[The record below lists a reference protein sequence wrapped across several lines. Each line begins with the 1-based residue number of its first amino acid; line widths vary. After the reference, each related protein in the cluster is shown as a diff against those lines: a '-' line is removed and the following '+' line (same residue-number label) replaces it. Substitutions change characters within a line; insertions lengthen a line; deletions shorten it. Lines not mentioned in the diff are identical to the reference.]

1 MDRLWLA
8 PKGLHVEPGQPG
20 DAETLARLHATGFY
34 RGWPAADF
42 ASYLLEADISVYVA
56 CDAKRKI
63 IGFALFRAVGDECEL
78 LTIVVD
84 PRWRG
89 KGIGAALLAAAVDDF
104 RRSPVKRFFLEVEQE
119 NVAAI
124 RLYQRF
130 GFSRIGRREGYYAL
144 PNGQTAAAL
153 VMAADLE

>member
-8 PKGLHVEPGQPG
+8 PKGLHIELGQPG
-20 DAETLARLHATGFY
+20 DAEQLAALHTTGFY
-34 RGWPAADF
+34 RGWPVTDF
-42 ASYLLEADISVYVA
+42 ANYLLERDTTVFVA

-63 IGFALFRAVGDECEL
+63 VGFALFRAVADEAEL

-89 KGIGAALLAAAVDDF
+89 KKIGAALLAAAVDDF
-104 RRSPVKRFFLEVEQE
+104 RRSPVTRFFLEVEAE
-119 NVAAI
+119 NVPAI
-124 RLYQRF
+124 RLYERF

-144 PNGQTAAAL
+144 PNGATATAL

>member
-1 MDRLWLA
+1 MDKLWLA
-8 PKGLHVEPGQPG
+8 PKGLHIEPGQAG
-20 DAETLARLHATGFY
+20 DADALARLHAGGFY
-34 RGWPAADF
+34 RGWPATDF
-42 ASYLLEADISVYVA
+42 ANYLLERDTSVYVA
-56 CDAKRKI
+56 CDARRKI
-63 IGFALFRAVGDECEL
+63 VGFALFRTVADEAEL

-84 PRWRG
+84 KAWRG
-89 KGIGAALLAAAVDDF
+89 RKIGNALLAAAIDDF
-104 RRSPVKRFFLEVEQE
+104 RYTPVRRFFLEVESE
-119 NVAAI
+119 NIHAI